1 MEKYPI
7 NWGPSP
13 FFWVRPHF
21 FGAIFFTCTATI
33 SRKIRGLVIRF
44 CGWRSCACIVFN
56 SIAPTMPN
64 WLLPEYIADVLPSEA
79 RKIEELRRL
88 MLDNFRLYGYELVMP
103 PMLEYVESLLT
114 GAGAD
119 TDLRTF
125 KLVDQISGRML
136 GLRADMTTQVARIDA
151 HLLNR
156 ATVTRLCYA
165 GSVLHTRPS
174 GLHSTREPFQI
185 GAEIYGH
192 AGLEADAEIQELA
205 LGSLALA
212 GFSDVRLDLTHVGVL
227 RAILAQD
234 PAATKDYE
242 AIVTLLRGKDVPGL
256 QQQTA
261 KYNETTR
268 AALLALPNLYGD
280 VEVLKRA
287 REVLPA
293 LPGITHALA
302 ELAALAA
309 SAIGRADVAI
319 DLADLRGYQY
329 ESGAM
334 FALYVPG
341 LPNAVARGGR
351 YDHVGEAFGRARPAT
366 GFSLDLRELARLL
379 PTAERKHSIRAPWGN
394 APELKEK
401 IAELRK
407 SGEVVIQS
415 LPGHNDEQDE
425 FECDRALVLDESGS
439 NWILKN
445 LG

>member
-1 MEKYPI
+1 MI
-7 NWGPSP
+7 DISTTP
-13 FFWVRPHF
+13 FP
-21 FGAIFFTCTATI
+21 
-33 SRKIRGLVIRF
+33 
-44 CGWRSCACIVFN
+44 VF
-56 SIAPTMPN
+56 SMPN
-64 WLLPEYIADVLPSEA
+64 WLLPEHIADVLPSEA

-103 PMLEYVESLLT
+103 PLLEYVESLMT
-114 GAGAD
+114 GAGQD
-119 TDLRTF
+119 TELRTF

-156 ATVTRLCYA
+156 ASVTRLCYA

-174 GLHSTREPFQI
+174 GLHTTREPLQI

-205 LGSLALA
+205 LASLALA
-212 GFSDVRLDLTHVGVL
+212 GFTDVRLDLSHVGVL
-227 RAILAQD
+227 RAILAED
-234 PAATKDYE
+234 ANAARDE
-242 AIVTLLRGKDVPGL
+242 AALYLLLRAKDVPGL
-256 QQQTA
+256 ELQTA
-261 KYNETTR
+261 GYAPAVR

-280 VEVLKRA
+280 VDVLKRA
-287 REVLPA
+287 REVLPE
-293 LPGITHALA
+293 LPGIGKALA

-334 FALYVPG
+334 FAVYVPG

-366 GFSLDLRELARLL
+366 GFSMDLRELARLL

-394 APELKEK
+394 APELKDK

-407 SGEVVIQS
+407 AGEVVIQS
-415 LPGHNDEQDE
+415 LPGHSNEQDE
-425 FECDRALVLDESGS
+425 FECDRALVLDDSGS

>member
-1 MEKYPI
+1 
-7 NWGPSP
+7 
-13 FFWVRPHF
+13 
-21 FGAIFFTCTATI
+21 
-33 SRKIRGLVIRF
+33 
-44 CGWRSCACIVFN
+44 
-56 SIAPTMPN
+56 MPN
-64 WLLPEYIADVLPSEA
+64 WLLPENIADVLPSEA

-103 PMLEYVESLLT
+103 PLLEYLESLLT
-114 GAGAD
+114 GAGED
-119 TDLRTF
+119 TNLRTF
-125 KLVDQISGRML
+125 KLVDQLSGRML

-156 ATVTRLCYA
+156 NSVTRLCYA

-174 GLHSTREPFQI
+174 GLHATREPIQI

-205 LGSLALA
+205 LTCLAIA
-212 GFSDVRLDLTHVGVL
+212 GFTEVRLDLTHVGVL
-227 RAILAQD
+227 RALLETC
-234 PAATKDYE
+234 PAAKRDE
-242 AIVTLLRGKDVPGL
+242 AAIVALLRAKDVPGL
-256 QQQTA
+256 QTLA
-261 KYNETTR
+261 ANYLPEVG
-268 AALLALPNLYGD
+268 AALLQLPSLYGD
-280 VEVLKRA
+280 IDVLKRA
-287 REVLPA
+287 RDVLPD
-293 LPGITHALA
+293 LPGIAKALA

-309 SAIGRADVAI
+309 TVHNPSIGRAEVAV

-415 LPGHNDEQDE
+415 MPGHSHELDE
-425 FECDRALVLDESGS
+425 FECDRALVLDENGS

>member
-1 MEKYPI
+1 
-7 NWGPSP
+7 
-13 FFWVRPHF
+13 
-21 FGAIFFTCTATI
+21 
-33 SRKIRGLVIRF
+33 
-44 CGWRSCACIVFN
+44 
-56 SIAPTMPN
+56 MPN
-64 WLLPEYIADVLPSEA
+64 WLLPENIADVLPSEA

-103 PMLEYVESLLT
+103 PMLEYLESLLT
-114 GAGAD
+114 GAGED

-125 KLVDQISGRML
+125 KLVDQLSGRML

-156 ATVTRLCYA
+156 ASVTRLCYA

-174 GLHSTREPFQI
+174 GLHTTREPLQI

-205 LGSLALA
+205 LASLAIA
-212 GFSDVRLDLTHVGVL
+212 GFTEVRLDLSHVGVL
-227 RAILAQD
+227 RAILEGD
-234 PAATKDYE
+234 AAALKDQ
-242 AIVTLLRGKDVPGL
+242 AVLHQMLRAKDVPGL
-256 QQQTA
+256 QAQT
-261 KYNETTR
+261 KNYVPLVR
-268 AALLALPNLYGD
+268 DALLALPNLYGD
-280 VEVLKRA
+280 IEVLKRA
-287 REVLPA
+287 REVLPD
-293 LPGITHALA
+293 LPGIAKALA

-309 SAIGRADVAI
+309 TVHNPSIGRAEVAI

-415 LPGHNDEQDE
+415 MPGHSNELDE
-425 FECDRALVLDESGS
+425 FECDRALVLDDNGS

>member
-1 MEKYPI
+1 
-7 NWGPSP
+7 
-13 FFWVRPHF
+13 
-21 FGAIFFTCTATI
+21 
-33 SRKIRGLVIRF
+33 
-44 CGWRSCACIVFN
+44 
-56 SIAPTMPN
+56 MPN
-64 WLLPEYIADVLPSEA
+64 WLLPEHIADVLPSEA

-103 PMLEYVESLLT
+103 PLLEYVESLMT
-114 GAGAD
+114 GAGQD
-119 TDLRTF
+119 TELRTF

-174 GLHSTREPFQI
+174 GLHTTREPLQI

-205 LGSLALA
+205 LASLALA
-212 GFSDVRLDLTHVGVL
+212 GFTDVRLDLSHVGVL
-227 RAILAQD
+227 RAILAED
-234 PAATKDYE
+234 ANAAKDE
-242 AIVTLLRGKDVPGL
+242 AALYLLLRAKDVPGL
-256 QQQTA
+256 ELQTA
-261 KYNETTR
+261 GYAPAVR
-268 AALLALPNLYGD
+268 AALLALPSLYGD
-280 VEVLKRA
+280 VDVLKRA
-287 REVLPA
+287 REVLPE
-293 LPGITHALA
+293 LPGIGKALA

-309 SAIGRADVAI
+309 TADNPATGREVAI

-334 FALYVPG
+334 FAVYVPG
-341 LPNAVARGGR
+341 LPNAVLRGGR

-366 GFSLDLRELARLL
+366 GFSMDLRELARLL

-394 APELKEK
+394 APELKDK

-407 SGEVVIQS
+407 AGEVVIQS
-415 LPGHNDEQDE
+415 LPGHSNEQDE
-425 FECDRALVLDESGS
+425 FECDRALVLDDSGS

>member
-1 MEKYPI
+1 
-7 NWGPSP
+7 
-13 FFWVRPHF
+13 
-21 FGAIFFTCTATI
+21 
-33 SRKIRGLVIRF
+33 
-44 CGWRSCACIVFN
+44 
-56 SIAPTMPN
+56 MPN
-64 WLLPEYIADVLPSEA
+64 WLLPENIADVLPSEA
-79 RKIEELRRL
+79 RKIEELRRR

-103 PMLEYVESLLT
+103 PLLEYVDSLLT
-114 GAGAD
+114 GAGQD

-125 KLVDQISGRML
+125 KLVDQISGRLL
-136 GLRADMTTQVARIDA
+136 GLRADMTIQVARIDA

-156 ATVTRLCYA
+156 DSVTRLCYA

-174 GLHSTREPFQI
+174 GLHATREPLQI

-205 LGSLALA
+205 LASLALA
-212 GFSDVRLDLTHVGVL
+212 GFSEVRLDLSHVGVL
-227 RAILAQD
+227 RAILAD
-234 PAATKDYE
+234 DDAARKDE
-242 AIVTLLRGKDVPGL
+242 AALYALLRAKDTPGL
-256 QQQTA
+256 NTLTA
-261 KYNETTR
+261 NYAPATR
-268 AALLALPNLYGD
+268 AALLALPHLYGD
-280 VEVLKRA
+280 IDVLAHA
-287 REVLPA
+287 RHALPA
-293 LPGITHALA
+293 SPGVTRALA
-302 ELAALAA
+302 ELAALAG
-309 SAIGRADVAI
+309 SALGRAEVAI

-394 APELKEK
+394 APELREK
-401 IAELRK
+401 IAHLRK
-407 SGEVVIQS
+407 AGEVVIQS
-415 LPGHNDEQDE
+415 LPGHDDEQDE
-425 FECDRALVLDESGS
+425 FECDRVLVLEDS

>member
-1 MEKYPI
+1 
-7 NWGPSP
+7 
-13 FFWVRPHF
+13 
-21 FGAIFFTCTATI
+21 
-33 SRKIRGLVIRF
+33 
-44 CGWRSCACIVFN
+44 
-56 SIAPTMPN
+56 MPN
-64 WLLPEYIADVLPSEA
+64 WLLPEHIADVLPSEA

-103 PMLEYVESLLT
+103 PLLEYVDSLLT
-114 GAGAD
+114 GAGQD
-119 TDLRTF
+119 MDLRTF

-156 ATVTRLCYA
+156 DSVTRLCYA

-174 GLHSTREPFQI
+174 GLHATREPLQI

-212 GFSDVRLDLTHVGVL
+212 GFDDVRLDLSHVGVL
-227 RAILAQD
+227 RAILDSDAG
-234 PAATKDYE
+234 AASDE
-242 AIVTLLRGKDVPGL
+242 AALFALLRAKDIPGL
-256 QQQTA
+256 EALTA
-261 KYNETTR
+261 RYAPATR
-268 AALLALPNLYGD
+268 AALLAMPNLYGD
-280 VEVLKRA
+280 VEVLARA

-293 LPGITHALA
+293 LPGVGRALA
-302 ELAALAA
+302 ELAALAG
-309 SAIGRADVAI
+309 SALGRAEVAI

-366 GFSLDLRELARLL
+366 GFSLDLRELARLM

-394 APELKEK
+394 APELRDQ
-401 IAELRK
+401 IAQLRK
-407 SGEVVIQS
+407 AGEVVIQS
-415 LPGHNDEQDE
+415 LPGHDNEQDE
-425 FECDRALVLDESGS
+425 FECDRVLVLDNS